1 MKTKIC
7 IAVGD
12 AQLARPVEE
21 CLKPLPTTI
30 YVNRRKY
37 IPSFSKMINE
47 IVYDGTREN
56 IDYLIICSH
65 RVRPTLDDIERIV
78 SLLNEGFG
86 FVTLLKLECFGI
98 NIELIRNIICF
109 LYENFIP
116 VGYEYDEFL
125 TRLQDFGIG
134 IYEEKSVNFLQD
146 SSLWQQELFDF
157 DDTEEPCRKKH
168 KRF

>member
-98 NIELIRNIICF
+98 NIELIREICF

-125 TRLQDFGIG
+125 TRLKDSNIG
-134 IYEEKSVNFLQD
+134 IYEEKSVNFYKTHHCGNRNCLILMIQ
-146 SSLWQQELFDF
+146 
-157 DDTEEPCRKKH
+157 EPCRKKN